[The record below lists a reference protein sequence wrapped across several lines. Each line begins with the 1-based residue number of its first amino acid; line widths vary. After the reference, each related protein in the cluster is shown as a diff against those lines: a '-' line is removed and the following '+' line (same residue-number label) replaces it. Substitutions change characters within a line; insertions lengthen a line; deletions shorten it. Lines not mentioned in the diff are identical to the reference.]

1 MSFLKSIPAE
11 VLALTL
17 IALTVLVLITL
28 VLCIVNHVKLRRVL
42 KNCPSGKLDETIIT
56 YYEKINALFQSLEDK
71 EKQFVLLEKKIDAGA
86 QKVGLVRYDAFDDI
100 SSNLSFS
107 LVVLDGAD
115 TGFVMTS
122 IYGRDTT
129 NVYIKP
135 IIKGKSSYTLSEEE
149 LDALQNAIENYGNKL
164 K

>member
-1 MSFLKSIPAE
+1 MSYLSSVPTELLVITLLSVIV
-11 VLALTL
+11 VL
-17 IALTVLVLITL
+17 IITL
-28 VLCIVNHVKLRRVL
+28 VLAIIHSVKLQKLL

-56 YYEKINALFQSLEDK
+56 YYEKVDALFHALD
-71 EKQFVLLEKKIDAGA
+71 EKTMQFAHLEKKIDAGV

-107 LVVLDGAD
+107 LVLLDGVD
-115 TGFVMTS
+115 TGFVVTS
-122 IYGRDTT
+122 IYGRDST

-149 LDALQNAIENYGNKL
+149 LDALQNAIESYGNKL